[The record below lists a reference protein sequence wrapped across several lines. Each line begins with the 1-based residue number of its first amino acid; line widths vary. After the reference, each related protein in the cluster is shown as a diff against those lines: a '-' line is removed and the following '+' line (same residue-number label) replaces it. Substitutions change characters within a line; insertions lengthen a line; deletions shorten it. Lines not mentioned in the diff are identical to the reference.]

1 MYKRTVPL
9 GNIHQKTIDFLPT
22 ENAKRSYLKYRD
34 QFEEASTFKKI
45 QNYPIHLDIELDNV
59 CNYACTFCPIGQPE
73 NELNKY
79 YKDLKK
85 LDTSKVYEIL
95 DEAKHIGVKSLQ
107 FNLVNEPLAHKNIFK
122 VLDYASKLKFNDL
135 FFISNGYLLN
145 EKNSEKIL
153 SSGLTKIMFSLD
165 AFSPETYKER
175 KLKNK
180 KPANYEKVIKNILAF
195 LKLKRKLKK
204 KFPLTRVSFIVMENN
219 KHEMEDFKKF
229 WENKVDAIHFQKL
242 TDYSD
247 SNIITESVTDSQC
260 NMPMFRLSIKS
271 DGNVKPCCVGYGEYI
286 NIGNV
291 YKDSLYNI
299 WNSNFMKNFQK
310 MHIEKKAEN
319 NEHCKKC
326 LKNSSNV

>member
-153 SSGLTKIMFSLD
+153 SSGLTKIMF
-165 AFSPETYKER
+165 F
-175 KLKNK
+175 
-180 KPANYEKVIKNILAF
+180 
-195 LKLKRKLKK
+195 
-204 KFPLTRVSFIVMENN
+204 
-219 KHEMEDFKKF
+219 
-229 WENKVDAIHFQKL
+229 
-242 TDYSD
+242 
-247 SNIITESVTDSQC
+247 
-260 NMPMFRLSIKS
+260 
-271 DGNVKPCCVGYGEYI
+271 
-286 NIGNV
+286 
-291 YKDSLYNI
+291 
-299 WNSNFMKNFQK
+299 
-310 MHIEKKAEN
+310 
-319 NEHCKKC
+319 
-326 LKNSSNV
+326 

>member
-9 GNIHQKTIDFLPT
+9 GNIHEKTIEYLPT
-22 ENAKRSYLKYRD
+22 KSEKDSYLEYRN
-34 QFEEASTFKKI
+34 QFDAAAAFKKI
-45 QNYPIHLDIELDNV
+45 QNFPIHLDIELDNV

-73 NELNKY
+73 NKLNKY
-79 YKDLKK
+79 YQSIKK
-85 LDTSKVYEIL
+85 LDEDKVYKIL
-95 DEAKHIGVKSLQ
+95 DEAKLIGVRSLQ
-107 FNLVNEPLAHKNIFK
+107 FNLVNEPLAHKNTFK
-122 VLDYASKLKFNDL
+122 VLEYATKLKFDDI

-153 SSGLTKIMFSLD
+153 NSGLTKIMFSLD

-175 KLKNK
+175 RLKNK
-180 KPANYEKVIKNILAF
+180 KPANYEKVINNILNF
-195 LKLKRKLKK
+195 LELKKKLNK
-204 KFPLTRVSFIVMENN
+204 KFPLTRVSFIVMDDN
-219 KHEMEDFKKF
+219 KHEVEDFKNF
-229 WENKVDAIHFQKL
+229 WSNKVDAIHFQKL

-247 SNIITESVTDSQC
+247 SNIISESVTDSQC

-271 DGNVKPCCVGYGEYI
+271 DGNVKPCCIGYGEYI

-291 YKDSLYNI
+291 YQESLLNI
-299 WNSNFMKNFQK
+299 WNSKKMKDFQK
-310 MHIEKKAEN
+310 MHIDKKAEK